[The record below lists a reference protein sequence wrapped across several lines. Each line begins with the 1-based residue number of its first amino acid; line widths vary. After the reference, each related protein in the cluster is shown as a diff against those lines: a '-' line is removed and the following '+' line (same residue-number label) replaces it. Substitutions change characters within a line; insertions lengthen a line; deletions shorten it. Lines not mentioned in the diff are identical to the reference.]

1 MTHESPRRQRARLQ
15 AERRAAASGAGPAAP
30 GFRVPRFPGATN
42 RFALF
47 GEIMLIGLIAS
58 VLSLPLITLP
68 LALAVS
74 ARHLRR
80 YLKGEGSGIRMLWDD
95 LKAGLGGGL
104 LVGLGMLVLLVAGTV
119 SLLIAPADL
128 TGFGTVMTVAAWI
141 ALAAVAVVLLML
153 AGDWEPVTGWQ
164 GAIRRLGDRF
174 EAAPLA
180 SLYLLFAAALV
191 VVCAWQLGPL
201 VIPAL
206 GVAIFLTV
214 ALRERQEPAS
224 PPSELS

>member
-1 MTHESPRRQRARLQ
+1 MTRENPPAGRGPGCRPSDALPPRARV
-15 AERRAAASGAGPAAP
+15 RRHRGSGFHAS
-30 GFRVPRFPGATN
+30 RATN

-74 ARHLRR
+74 ARRLRR

-119 SLLIAPADL
+119 SLLIAPTDL
-128 TGFGTVMTVAAWI
+128 TGFGTVMTVVAWI

-153 AGDWEPVTGWQ
+153 AGGLGSRSPAGRAPSGGSATGS
-164 GAIRRLGDRF
+164 R
-174 EAAPLA
+174 PL
-180 SLYLLFAAALV
+180 
-191 VVCAWQLGPL
+191 P
-201 VIPAL
+201 
-206 GVAIFLTV
+206 
-214 ALRERQEPAS
+214 S
-224 PPSELS
+224 PPSTCCSPPPSWWCAPGSSDLW